1 MRSASGRDLL
11 TSNAI
16 ILDTMRHNLCRVHR
30 LMDKLR
36 QDIRYGCRMLLR
48 NPGLTIVALLALAL
62 GIGANTA
69 LFSILYAVLW
79 KPLPYKD
86 AERLAIVWETSR
98 ERRMNVANPA
108 NFMDWKEQN
117 KVFEDMAAF
126 AQTGS
131 VNLTGGDVPEQIS
144 IQYATPNLF
153 HVLGVR
159 PALGRDFAAT
169 DGEGDQNVVILS
181 NSLWV
186 RQFGSDPS
194 IVGKDIL
201 VNSRKATVA
210 GVMPKG
216 WTWFVKEGSIFGKPP
231 EIWMA
236 YPITAEVRTRQ
247 GRYLTTV
254 GRLKPRVTVNE
265 AQANMTLLSKQLEAQ
280 YPDFDKNWGVNV
292 VPLREQFSGSLRKP
306 LWVLSAAVIFV
317 LLIACTNVANLMLAR
332 AFSRSR
338 EMAVRSALG
347 AQKKR
352 LVRQLLTESVLL
364 AVMGGLVGLALA
376 VWGTD
381 SLALLGHRAGIDFA
395 SVKLNLP
402 VLGFAF
408 LISVVTGLIFGI
420 APAVL
425 ASAWNLSE
433 QLKEGSRGTTAFYA
447 GKLRSFLVIS
457 QLAIA
462 LVLLAGATLL
472 IQSFWKLTRVDP
484 GFDATRV
491 LTFRM
496 VLPTARY
503 PQDAQRTQFFRR
515 TVERLEAL
523 PGVKSAGMVS
533 YLPFGGPAAGTSFHI
548 EGQPDPPAGQDR
560 ITDVFVADDG
570 FFRSLN
576 VPIKDGRMFRRD
588 ETEERKNVVLIN
600 EALARLYFPG
610 ENPIG
615 RKITIDMRDENVPSL
630 IIGIVGNAKQQELNS
645 PAKPS
650 VYWPHPELAYTFMSI
665 VIRTANDPLE
675 IAPAVVATI
684 HQLDSNQP
692 LADLRT
698 MEDWLGDSTARAEFN
713 MALLAVLSG
722 IALILAAAGIYGVMS
737 HAVAQRTREM
747 GIRMAMGAGARKYSD
762 WC

>member
-1 MRSASGRDLL
+1 
-11 TSNAI
+11 
-16 ILDTMRHNLCRVHR
+16 
-30 LMDKLR
+30 
-36 QDIRYGCRMLLR
+36 
-48 NPGLTIVALLALAL
+48 
-62 GIGANTA
+62 
-69 LFSILYAVLW
+69 
-79 KPLPYKD
+79 
-86 AERLAIVWETSR
+86 
-98 ERRMNVANPA
+98 
-108 NFMDWKEQN
+108 
-117 KVFEDMAAF
+117 
-126 AQTGS
+126 
-131 VNLTGGDVPEQIS
+131 
-144 IQYATPNLF
+144 
-153 HVLGVR
+153 
-159 PALGRDFAAT
+159 
-169 DGEGDQNVVILS
+169 
-181 NSLWV
+181 
-186 RQFGSDPS
+186 
-194 IVGKDIL
+194 
-201 VNSRKATVA
+201 
-210 GVMPKG
+210 MPKG

-576 VPIKDGRMFRRD
+576 VPIKDGRCSGV
-588 ETEERKNVVLIN
+588 TKPKS
-600 EALARLYFPG
+600 AR
-610 ENPIG
+610 
-615 RKITIDMRDENVPSL
+615 T
-630 IIGIVGNAKQQELNS
+630 
-645 PAKPS
+645 
-650 VYWPHPELAYTFMSI
+650 
-665 VIRTANDPLE
+665 
-675 IAPAVVATI
+675 
-684 HQLDSNQP
+684 
-692 LADLRT
+692 
-698 MEDWLGDSTARAEFN
+698 
-713 MALLAVLSG
+713 
-722 IALILAAAGIYGVMS
+722 
-737 HAVAQRTREM
+737 
-747 GIRMAMGAGARKYSD
+747 
-762 WC
+762 